1 MAASPVTIGELREGP
16 LHAALK
22 RFYARP
28 GDIVE
33 APLGGFVVDI
43 LRGER
48 VIEIQTGGFHRM
60 KAKLDALLDRHPMT
74 IVHPLAVERRIVRV
88 DRDGEVLSARRSPL
102 RASALAVCAELVSF
116 PVLLTHPHLTI
127 EVALCREDHVRA
139 PEPVTRRGR
148 RRDPGVR
155 RLVEVVDR
163 VVVAQPADLG
173 ALLPGDLPECFT
185 TRELARAARC
195 GEVLAR
201 QVLYCAREMEIVVAA
216 GRRGRAPLYRRA
228 YPPAST
234 PNSEVLVGALGG
246 GAAVTGAGDE
256 VVVGASVGAG

>member
-28 GDIVE
+28 GDLVE

-43 LRGER
+43 LRGDR

-74 IVHPLAVERRIVRV
+74 IVHPLAAERRIVRV
-88 DRDGEVLSARRSPL
+88 DGAGEVLSTRRSPL
-102 RASALAVCAELVSF
+102 RPGALAVCAELVSF
-116 PVLLTHPHLTI
+116 PVLLTHPNLTI

-155 RLVEVVDR
+155 CLVDVLDR
-163 VVVAQPADLG
+163 VVLAEPADLG
-173 ALLPGDLPECFT
+173 AMLPRELPERFT

-201 QVLYCAREMEIVVAA
+201 QVLYCARSMEIVVAD

-228 YPPAST
+228 YPPDST
-234 PNSEVLVGALGG
+234 PNSDVVVARRGAAFAAG
-246 GAAVTGAGDE
+246 GADGAVAAGAG
-256 VVVGASVGAG
+256 AG